1 MIKVNE
7 NYGIVVD
14 DYQYIGGRIYYS
26 KKEGREVIQKPR
38 YYSRLT
44 SALEDIAERE
54 ARDRLQEKDMSL
66 IEAIKTIK
74 QVYSEVSK
82 KLEEI
87 QQSIGKIEIK

>member
-7 NYGIVVD
+7 NYGITVD
-14 DYQYIGGRIYYS
+14 DYQYISGRIYYS
-26 KKEGREVIQKPR
+26 KKEEREVIQKPR
-38 YYSRLT
+38 YYSKIT

-66 IEAIKTIK
+66 IEAIETIK
-74 QVYSEVSK
+74 QVYSEVSQ
-82 KLEEI
+82 KLDEI